1 MICLHVESVP
11 NRGYHCFAK
20 YEYECEYVNSSSM
33 HDTAETVNNL
43 N

>member
-1 MICLHVESVP
+1 MSM
-11 NRGYHCFAK
+11 N
-20 YEYECEYVNSSSM
+20 VNSSSM